1 MKIAFKWCDDMTI
14 IKIYMFIVMIL
25 CPFLNWYNE
34 KWFKYTLQISLWF
47 ISFSILWIIKEMGY

>member
-1 MKIAFKWCDDMTI
+1 MTI
-14 IKIYMFIVMIL
+14 IKIYMFIIMIL

-34 KWFKYTLQISLWF
+34 KWFKYILQISLWF

>member
-1 MKIAFKWCDDMTI
+1 MTI

-34 KWFKYTLQISLWF
+34 KWFKYTLFSLVYF
-47 ISFSILWIIKEMGY
+47 FFYFVDYKRNGVLKNENL

>member
-1 MKIAFKWCDDMTI
+1 MTI

-34 KWFKYTLQISLWF
+34 KWFKYTLPIFLWF
-47 ISFSILWIIKEMGY
+47 ISFSILWIIKEMEY

>member
-1 MKIAFKWCDDMTI
+1 MTI
-14 IKIYMFIVMIL
+14 IKIYMFIIMIL

-34 KWFKYTLQISLWF
+34 EWFKYTLQISLWF

>member
-1 MKIAFKWCDDMTI
+1 MEGKMTL
-14 IKIYMFIVMIL
+14 IKIYMFIVLFHSMF

-34 KWFKYTLQISLWF
+34 KWFKYVIQISFWL

>member
-1 MKIAFKWCDDMTI
+1 MTI

-47 ISFSILWIIKEMGY
+47 ISFSILFIIKEMGY